1 MLLIFLE
8 RLPSWMLMFAVVI
21 STKEW
26 SGYSNVKHSMQISLF
41 DNVAK
46 SIYSVNI
53 NILN

>member
-8 RLPSWMLMFAVVI
+8 RLPSWMLMFAVI

-26 SGYSNVKHSMQISLF
+26 SGYSKVKHSMQISLF